1 MKTKKEIRKNE
12 ESVQRGKER
21 CFPMIKLF
29 ISQPMNGIDDDV
41 VLKKREEAITNAKK
55 FIKSNTGEDEVEA
68 LETFIYEDAPEDAG
82 RLWYLGRSIQML
94 GKADYIYFVEGY
106 ENANGCMAEEY
117 IAKQYGI
124 NLIYEKDLNTLY
136 KLKDEL
142 ERLGKKYTFDF
153 NYNNEKLSPYPKES
167 IQKILPN
174 DIKIDFE
181 EDTDKNILHGIL
193 SSRSNSLFLESW
205 KESAID
211 HAPLNYDELFSYGS
225 DIMKQE
231 LAFLDSLD
239 LLPYIGYCSPSL
251 IMNVI
256 YDENNNTYCKNVL
269 NDDDMFNDISEDEFI
284 DYLEARYDGLR
295 FRSKVVKTIDIKL
308 PPKGKE

>member
-1 MKTKKEIRKNE
+1 
-12 ESVQRGKER
+12 
-21 CFPMIKLF
+21 MIKLF

-41 VLKKREEAITNAKK
+41 VLKKREEAITNAKI
-55 FIKSNTGEDEVEA
+55 FIKSNTGEDEVEV

-106 ENANGCMAEEY
+106 ENANGCMAEEF

-124 NLIYEKDLNTLY
+124 NCIYGKDLNTLY
-136 KLKDEL
+136 ELKDDL
-142 ERLGKKYTFDF
+142 EKLVKNHTFDF
-153 NYNNEKLSPYPKES
+153 NIDNEKLSPYLKES

-174 DIKIDFE
+174 DVKIEFE
-181 EDTDKNILHGIL
+181 EDTNKNILHGIL
-193 SSRSNSLFLESW
+193 SSKSNPLFLESW
-205 KESAID
+205 KESAVD
-211 HAPLNYDELFSYGS
+211 NAPLNYDEIFSYGS

-251 IMNVI
+251 IMDVI
-256 YDENNNTYCKNVL
+256 YDENNDTYCKNVL

-284 DYLEARYDGLR
+284 DYLEARYNGLR
-295 FRSKVVKTIDIKL
+295 FRNKVVKTIDIKL
-308 PPKGKE
+308 QPKEKE

>member
-1 MKTKKEIRKNE
+1 
-12 ESVQRGKER
+12 
-21 CFPMIKLF
+21 MIKLF

-41 VLKKREEAITNAKK
+41 VLKKREEAITNAKR
-55 FIKSNTGEDEVEA
+55 FIKNNTGEDDEVEV

-106 ENANGCMAEEY
+106 ENANGCVAEEF

-124 NLIYEKDLNTLY
+124 NCIYERNLNTLY
-136 KLKDEL
+136 KIKNEI
-142 ERLGKKYTFDF
+142 ENFSKEYSFDF
-153 NYNNEKLSPYPKES
+153 DSDNEKLSPYLKES

-174 DIKIDFE
+174 DVKIEFK
-181 EDTDKNILHGIL
+181 EDIDKNILHGIL
-193 SSRSNSLFLESW
+193 SSKSNPLFLESW
-205 KESAID
+205 KESAVD

-239 LLPYIGYCSPSL
+239 LLQYIGYCSPSL
-251 IMNVI
+251 IMDII
-256 YDENNNTYCKNVL
+256 YDENNDTYCKNVL
-269 NDDDMFNDISEDEFI
+269 NDDDMFNDISTDEFI

-295 FRSKVVKTIDIKL
+295 FRNKVVKTIDIKL
-308 PPKGKE
+308 PPKRKGVM